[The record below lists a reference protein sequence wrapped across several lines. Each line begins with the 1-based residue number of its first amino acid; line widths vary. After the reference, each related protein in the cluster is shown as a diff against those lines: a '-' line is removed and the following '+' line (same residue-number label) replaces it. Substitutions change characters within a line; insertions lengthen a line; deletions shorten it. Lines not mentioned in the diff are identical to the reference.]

1 MMIRNLRR
9 VALRAVVCSL
19 VGASLVMA
27 VACGGEPDPAKAPIV
42 IDPNYSVNVIPVP
55 AFWPREKFDWSKD
68 EAQKVVQKDTLAKY
82 GRPDYIR
89 LLYTFED
96 RMVRTPEAMQGFTM
110 PGKRPEP
117 LTEWVWIDAN
127 RVVRFDKTEAKERE
141 ISDELRMV
149 CLNGDPGQI
158 TRVPVPGMPDKER
171 VTYVYFNIGKEFLFV
186 DGKKVDEKTL
196 SQSAD
201 GLNLRF

>member
-1 MMIRNLRR
+1 MPRVSLPSIRLGITAM
-9 VALRAVVCSL
+9 ALMVL
-19 VGASLVMA
+19 
-27 VACGGEPDPAKAPIV
+27 VACGGEKDPSKAPLE

-89 LLYTFED
+89 MLYTFED
-96 RMVRTPEAMQGFTM
+96 RMVRPAEAMQGNTM
-110 PGKRPEP
+110 PGKRPTP
-117 LTEWVWIDAN
+117 LVEWVWIDDN
-127 RVVRFDKTEAKERE
+127 RVVRFDGAQAKERE

-149 CLNGDPGQI
+149 CLNGDPGQV
-158 TRVPVPGMPDKER
+158 TRVPLPGAPDKQR
-171 VTYVYFNIGKEFLFV
+171 VTYVYFNLGKEFIFV

-196 SQSAD
+196 SHSAD

>member
-1 MMIRNLRR
+1 MTRR
-9 VALRAVVCSL
+9 HWIARIFSGLALGALLGVAA
-19 VGASLVMA
+19 
-27 VACGGEPDPAKAPIV
+27 ACATGDKPEPEKVPLE

-55 AFWPREKFDWSKD
+55 TFWPREKFDWSKD
-68 EAQKVVQKDTLAKY
+68 EAQKTTQKDTLAKH

-96 RMVRTPEAMQGFTM
+96 RMVRTPEVMAGFTM

-117 LTEWVWIDAN
+117 VIEWVWIDDD
-127 RVVRFDKTEAKERE
+127 RVVRFDGADAKERT
-141 ISDELRMV
+141 IDDELRMV

-158 TRVPVPGMPDKER
+158 TRVPLSPDSKEEK
-171 VTYVYFNIGKEFLFV
+171 VTYVYFNLGKEFIFV
-186 DGKKVDEKTL
+186 DGKQIEERKL
-196 SQSAD
+196 GQSAD